1 MPESDPIAEA
11 HRQWVA
17 HDWPAAADGMAL
29 VTSVVRVHQLLNER
43 IDAVLRPYGLT
54 FARFEMLR
62 VLAFTRNGEMP
73 MSKLGSVLQVHPTS
87 VTSAVQRL
95 ELQGYARRT
104 SSEQDGRIV
113 LAAITPAG
121 RKAIEAATVEMNEAV
136 FEQPGTEPKKVLP
149 LVARLSEI
157 RANLGDTAEVRR
169 WR

>member
-1 MPESDPIAEA
+1 MHDPDPIAEA
-11 HRQWVA
+11 HRQWTA
-17 HDWPAAADGMAL
+17 HDWSDSADGMAL

-62 VLAFTRNGEMP
+62 VLAFTRRGEMP

-95 ELQGYARRT
+95 EAQGYAERT

-113 LAAITPAG
+113 LAVITPDG
-121 RKAIEAATVEMNEAV
+121 RATIEAATIALNAAV
-136 FEQPGTEPKKVLP
+136 FHHPGTAPEKVLP
-149 LVARLSEI
+149 LIASLSEI
-157 RANLGDTAEVRR
+157 RANLGDSADVRR